1 MDILLDSHTVLW
13 FFEDDVRLSKTAI
26 EAICNAENKK
36 YVSIA
41 TLWEVAIKYG
51 LGKLKLDGGVSAFTE
66 NVHENGFILLEI
78 VPEHIFEVASLPL
91 IHRDPFDRLLVAQ
104 AIFED
109 MAIVTSDSN
118 ILKYGIN
125 SIR

>member
-26 EAICNAENKK
+26 EAICNAANKK